1 MDTVIRNGVLVDGSG
16 IPRFRGD
23 LGIDRGRIV
32 ALGEVAQRGD
42 SEVDAGGAVIAPGF
56 IDIHT
61 HYDAQAFWDPML
73 SPSVFHG
80 VTTVLAGNCGF
91 SLAPLSGRP
100 EDADYLL
107 RMLSRVEGMPL
118 ATLRAAVKAD
128 WRSFGEYLDKIDGTL
143 AINSAFMVGHSA
155 LRRAVMG
162 ARAVTDSATPA
173 EIEAMSALLRR
184 SIEEG
189 GVGFS
194 TTIAASHS
202 DYEGHPVPSRAA
214 TREEMVTLAGVVGEY
229 PGTWLEM
236 VFGVVSMREEH
247 YALGADMSR
256 AAGRPLNWNAIQI
269 NTGKLELVEDSLRAS
284 DYAQARGA
292 TVYALIPA
300 TPMVTLLNFVNCF
313 LIDTIPGWS
322 DLVPLSLAE
331 RREALGSPAFRSHLK
346 EGASK
351 ARTMPEARVTQW
363 PIFVLK
369 GLSLPHNVRWN
380 GQRLGD
386 CAEALGKEPLDALF
400 DFAVEE
406 NLGVSFERTAES
418 TDERS
423 WTIRRELW
431 RDPRCMI
438 GGSDAGAHLDMLNS
452 FAFSTQL
459 LGEGVRQRELLSLE
473 EAVHRIT
480 GLPAERFGLT
490 GRGRITVGATADLVI
505 FDPETVDCGPIAM
518 RNDLPGGEARL
529 YADAIGVREVIVGG
543 VTVARDN
550 RPTGRKGGK
559 VLRSGLDTHTVAV
572 GEAGGGRGGSYDG

>member
-1 MDTVIRNGVLVDGSG
+1 
-16 IPRFRGD
+16 
-23 LGIDRGRIV
+23 
-32 ALGEVAQRGD
+32 
-42 SEVDAGGAVIAPGF
+42 
-56 IDIHT
+56 
-61 HYDAQAFWDPML
+61 ML

-91 SLAPLSGRP
+91 TLAPLSGRP

-118 ATLRAAVKAD
+118 AALRAAVRPD
-128 WRSFGEYLDKIDGTL
+128 WQSFGEYLDKIDGTL
-143 AINSAFMVGHSA
+143 AINIAFMVGHSA

-162 ARAVTDSATPA
+162 ERAVTDEATRG
-173 EIEAMSALLRR
+173 EIEQMSALLRR
-184 SIEEG
+184 SIAEG

-202 DYEGHPVPSRAA
+202 DYEGRPVPSRVA

-236 VFGVVSMREEH
+236 VFGVVAMQEKH

-256 AAGRPLNWNAIQI
+256 AAGLALNWNVIQI
-269 NTGKLELVEDSLRAS
+269 NSSKPELVADNLRAS
-284 DYAQARGA
+284 DYARERGA
-292 TVYALIPA
+292 TVYALVPA
-300 TPMVTLLNFVNCF
+300 TPMVTILNFVSCF

-331 RREALGSPAFRSHLK
+331 RRNALADPVFRRHLK
-346 EGASK
+346 EGALKS
-351 ARTMPEARVTQW
+351 RTMAEARVSDW
-363 PIFVLK
+363 PSFVLR
-369 GLSLPHNVRWN
+369 GLSRPHNACWN
-380 GQRLGD
+380 GRRLGD
-386 CAEALGKEPLDALF
+386 CAEAIGKEPLDALF

-418 TDERS
+418 ADERS
-423 WTIRRELW
+423 WEIRRELW

-459 LGEGVRQRELLSLE
+459 LGEGVRRRKLLSLE

-490 GRGRITVGATADLVI
+490 GRGRIAVGTPADLVI
-505 FDPETVDCGPIAM
+505 FDPRTIDCGPITM
-518 RNDLPGGEARL
+518 RNDLPAGEARL
-529 YADAIGVREVIVGG
+529 YADAVGIREIIVSG

-550 RPTGRKGGK
+550 RPTGMMGGR
-559 VLRSGLDTHTVAV
+559 VLRSGRDTHTVPV
-572 GEAGGGRGGSYDG
+572 GDRASKCATASGLRP

>member
-1 MDTVIRNGVLVDGSG
+1 MDSAIRNGVLVDGSG
-16 IPRFRGD
+16 NPRFRAD
-23 LGIDRGRIV
+23 VGIDRGRIV
-32 ALGEVAQRGD
+32 AVGKVEERGVA
-42 SEVDAGGAVIAPGF
+42 EIDAAGAIVSPGF

-91 SLAPLSGRP
+91 TLAPLSGRR
-100 EDADYLL
+100 EDTDYLL

-118 ATLRAAVKAD
+118 AALRAAVKPD
-128 WRSFGEYLDKIDGTL
+128 WRSFAEYLHKIEGTL
-143 AINSAFMVGHSA
+143 AINIAFMVGHSA

-162 ARAVTDSATPA
+162 ERAVTDEATPA

-214 TREEMVTLAGVVGEY
+214 TRGEMVALAGVVGEH

-236 VFGVVSMREEH
+236 VFGVVAMREEH
-247 YALGADMSR
+247 YSLGADMSR

-269 NTGKLELVEDSLRAS
+269 NSGRPELLADNLRAS
-284 DYAQARGA
+284 DYARERGA
-292 TVYALIPA
+292 TVWALVPA
-300 TPMVTLLNFVNCF
+300 TPMVTILNFVNCF

-331 RREALGSPAFRSHLK
+331 RRQALGDSDFRRKLK
-346 EGASK
+346 EGVLK
-351 ARTMPEARVTQW
+351 ARTMAEVRIANW
-363 PIFVLK
+363 PVFVLR
-369 GLSLPHNVRWN
+369 GLSLPHNTRWN

-406 NLGVSFERTAES
+406 NLGVSFARTAES

-423 WTIRRELW
+423 WEIRRELW

-459 LGEGVRQRELLSLE
+459 LGEGVRQRKLLSLE
-473 EAVHRIT
+473 EAVYRIT
-480 GLPAERFGLT
+480 GQPAERFGLT
-490 GRGRITVGATADLVI
+490 GRGRIAPGAAADLVI
-505 FDPETVDCGPIAM
+505 FDPETIDCGPIAM
-518 RNDLPGGEARL
+518 RNDLPGGESRL
-529 YADAIGVREVIVGG
+529 YADAIGVHEVIVGG

-550 RPTGRKGGK
+550 HPTGRLGGK
-559 VLRSGLDTHTVAV
+559 VLRSGRDTQTVPV
-572 GEAGGGRGGSYDG
+572 GIHSR

>member
-1 MDTVIRNGVLVDGSG
+1 MDSAIRNGVLVDGSG
-16 IPRFRGD
+16 NPRFRGD
-23 LGIDRGRIV
+23 VGIDQGRIV
-32 ALGEVAQRGD
+32 AVGKVEERGVA
-42 SEVDAGGAVIAPGF
+42 EIDAAGAVVAPGF

-91 SLAPLSGRP
+91 TLAPLSGRP
-100 EDADYLL
+100 EDTDYLL

-118 ATLRAAVKAD
+118 AALRAAVKPD
-128 WRSFGEYLDKIDGTL
+128 WRSFAEYLDKIEGTL
-143 AINSAFMVGHSA
+143 AINIAFMVGHSA

-162 ARAVTDSATPA
+162 ERAVTDEATPG

-214 TREEMVTLAGVVGEY
+214 TREEMVALAGVAGEH

-236 VFGVVSMREEH
+236 VFGVVAMREEH

-269 NTGKLELVEDSLRAS
+269 NSGKPELVADNLRAS
-284 DYAQARGA
+284 DYARERGA
-292 TVYALIPA
+292 TVYALVPA
-300 TPMVTLLNFVNCF
+300 TPMVTILNFVNCF

-331 RREALGSPAFRSHLK
+331 RRQALGDSAFRRQLK
-346 EGASK
+346 EGVLT
-351 ARTMPEARVTQW
+351 ARTMAEVRIANW
-363 PIFVLK
+363 PAFVLR
-369 GLSLPHNVRWN
+369 GLSRPHNTRWN

-406 NLGVSFERTAES
+406 NLGVSFARTAES

-423 WTIRRELW
+423 WAIRRELW

-459 LGEGVRQRELLSLE
+459 LGEGVRQRQLLSLE

-480 GLPAERFGLT
+480 GQPAERFGLT
-490 GRGRITVGATADLVI
+490 GRGRIAPGATADLVI
-505 FDPETVDCGPIAM
+505 FDPATIDCGPIAI
-518 RNDLPGGEARL
+518 RNDLPGGESRL
-529 YADAIGVREVIVGG
+529 YADAIGVHEVIVGG

-550 RPTGRKGGK
+550 HPTGRLGGK
-559 VLRSGLDTHTVAV
+559 VLRSGRDTQTVPV
-572 GEAGGGRGGSYDG
+572 GVHSR